1 MEDINY
7 MDRIHALYHRLP
19 RDPQKSCTI
28 DELKETIRDL
38 YNTGINISSLK
49 RAIQRDLDQLESFL
63 SVGTVL
69 YLDGKGNQPAQ
80 YRLSKN
86 ALIEKMNSELA
97 LILVMANDYIRQ
109 CVPDKIYEKVEGFF
123 ESATQLLEEDTKL
136 SDWQSRIRFVP
147 DGYGQ
152 LNKTAQ
158 NELIIQKIYEALLD
172 NNAWLDVLYR
182 KEKSS
187 EQTRYLLKPHG
198 VIQHGQKPYLIASK
212 VVGKK
217 AYLRTFNMLR
227 FDQVEN
233 VLEKLYVDVDFYE
246 LEDLV
251 SEREFEDAYFNRDK
265 QDIFFIFHKDL
276 LEELQISPISYDQ
289 VIKQINDDEYYEFLA
304 HCCITTSLMDWFIKN
319 AHLIQ
324 SVRPNRLREEI
335 RNKLVWAGETHCI
348 FDPEIDE
355 IHKEI
360 ANPALT
366 KMTKGKVPTAKPS
379 TKPKGKVP
387 TAKPSTKP
395 KGIKKPKTKEPDHE

>member
-19 RDPQKSCTI
+19 RDPQKPCTI

-187 EQTRYLLKPHG
+187 EQTLDTTANTSFKEVTHSPKKENIRVDSIILFVMIVALVAALILLK
-198 VIQHGQKPYLIASK
+198 ILL
-212 VVGKK
+212 GK
-217 AYLRTFNMLR
+217 R
-227 FDQVEN
+227 
-233 VLEKLYVDVDFYE
+233 
-246 LEDLV
+246 
-251 SEREFEDAYFNRDK
+251 
-265 QDIFFIFHKDL
+265 
-276 LEELQISPISYDQ
+276 
-289 VIKQINDDEYYEFLA
+289 
-304 HCCITTSLMDWFIKN
+304 
-319 AHLIQ
+319 
-324 SVRPNRLREEI
+324 
-335 RNKLVWAGETHCI
+335 
-348 FDPEIDE
+348 
-355 IHKEI
+355 
-360 ANPALT
+360 
-366 KMTKGKVPTAKPS
+366 
-379 TKPKGKVP
+379 
-387 TAKPSTKP
+387 
-395 KGIKKPKTKEPDHE
+395 KK